1 MQIENIVFHLLNR
14 LNMLVSLT
22 LNRFVSFTGTTSRI
36 SKNEK
41 NNYHKCVELKKKIK
55 KF

>member
-1 MQIENIVFHLLNR
+1 MKIENMVFHLLNR

-22 LNRFVSFTGTTSRI
+22 LNRFVGFTGTTSRI